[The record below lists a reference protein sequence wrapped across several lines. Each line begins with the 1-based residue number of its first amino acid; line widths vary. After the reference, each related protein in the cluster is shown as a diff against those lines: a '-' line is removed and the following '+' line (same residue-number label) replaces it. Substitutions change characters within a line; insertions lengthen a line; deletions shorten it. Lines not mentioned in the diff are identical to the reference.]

1 MLSDMGVVL
10 RRKAFFSGFSQ
21 TFTQN
26 YLNINISNC
35 RNDEM
40 TEPMLI
46 APLSRLEVV
55 AAANGGTFS
64 TVSQNSPIIKK
75 NVKPVG
81 IYGLQDVEADRRW
94 SAAQPYQETSPSVRK
109 FQKSGPRARCGPRH
123 AATAVSS
130 SKGKLIRSKGNNIN
144 NVMAINNK
152 STAAAVNGTTAA
164 MKHRLE
170 L

>member
-1 MLSDMGVVL
+1 
-10 RRKAFFSGFSQ
+10 
-21 TFTQN
+21 
-26 YLNINISNC
+26 
-35 RNDEM
+35 
-40 TEPMLI
+40 MLI

-55 AAANGGTFS
+55 AAANGGTVA
-64 TVSQNSPIIKK
+64 TVSQNSPIITKS
-75 NVKPVG
+75 VKPVG
-81 IYGLQDVEADRRW
+81 IYGLQDAEADSRR
-94 SAAQPYQETSPSVRK
+94 SGAQPYQEPSPSFRK

-130 SKGKLIRSKGNNIN
+130 SKAKLIRSKGNNIN

-152 STAAAVNGTTAA
+152 STAAAAVNGTTA

>member
-1 MLSDMGVVL
+1 
-10 RRKAFFSGFSQ
+10 
-21 TFTQN
+21 
-26 YLNINISNC
+26 
-35 RNDEM
+35 M

-55 AAANGGTFS
+55 AAANGGSFS

-75 NVKPVG
+75 SVKPVG
-81 IYGLQDVEADRRW
+81 IYGLQDVEADSRR
-94 SAAQPYQETSPSVRK
+94 SGTAQPYQEPSPSVRK

-123 AATAVSS
+123 AATTAVSS
-130 SKGKLIRSKGNNIN
+130 SKAKLIRSKGNNIN

-152 STAAAVNGTTAA
+152 STAAAAAVNGTTA

>member
-1 MLSDMGVVL
+1 MDVVL
-10 RRKAFFSGFSQ
+10 RRKAFFSGFFK

-26 YLNINISNC
+26 YLNINMSNC

-55 AAANGGTFS
+55 AAANGGSFS

-75 NVKPVG
+75 SVKPVG
-81 IYGLQDVEADRRW
+81 IYGLQDVEADSRR
-94 SAAQPYQETSPSVRK
+94 SGTAQPYQEPSPSVRK

-130 SKGKLIRSKGNNIN
+130 SKAKLIRSKGNNIN